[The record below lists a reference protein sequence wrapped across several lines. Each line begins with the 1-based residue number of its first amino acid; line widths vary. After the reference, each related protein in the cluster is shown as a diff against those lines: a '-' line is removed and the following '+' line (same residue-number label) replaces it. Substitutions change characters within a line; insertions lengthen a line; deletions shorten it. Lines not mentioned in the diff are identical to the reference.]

1 MPYSFNTTNTTHAT
15 STRNASDVTSP
26 AAANRTNTNSAGW
39 YDPENNFGYGVGRLF
54 RGAFDLAWNAYQSWW
69 NPAPSKAEIALQ
81 KQHKIYRQGLE
92 ECVKHLART
101 DIRFV
106 SCRMRRGGSCIS
118 RR

>member
-69 NPAPSKAEIALQ
+69 NPNTGLSPEEMAQRQRDIYIAGLKECIQ
-81 KQHKIYRQGLE
+81 QLKQALE
-92 ECVKHLART
+92 NVRKNPHDPA
-101 DIRFV
+101 
-106 SCRMRRGGSCIS
+106 SS
-118 RR
+118 RRCA